1 MRPTGR
7 GLVVAVIVILSL
19 ALSAAFGPRALNAV
33 VAPLVVA
40 TLVGVLAVVR
50 VDAPRV
56 SRRPIENGTVGD
68 RRTVE
73 IAIEVDRP
81 VPATVEDAV
90 DDGLTATETVAET
103 TLTGGTE
110 SYEVALEDRGVH
122 EVGPLAITVTDVLG
136 LVCRRFEYDLTERV
150 LVRPRPY
157 DLRGAREALGSLV
170 APTDAEDSREFGY
183 LREYRPGDPRR
194 DVDWKATAKRAD
206 GEPVVVE
213 YDRRRE
219 QGAVEVAVG
228 SVLDDEDGAARAAA
242 SVTRYVLEAGRAVEV
257 TVPSEPPA
265 DVDTPLDALATLE
278 AGRLAA
284 EVRERADV
292 VLETDAA
299 GTTVVVDGREVPFDR
314 LRGGRAGDRR
324 GRVGGG

>member
-1 MRPTGR
+1 MRPTRR
-7 GLVVAVIVILSL
+7 GLAVAVIVIASL
-19 ALSAAFGPRALNAV
+19 ALSAGFGPRALNAV

-40 TLVGVLAVVR
+40 TLVGVLTVVR
-50 VDAPRV
+50 TDEPRV
-56 SRRPIENGTVGD
+56 SRRPIENGTVGE

-73 IAIEVDRP
+73 LTIEVDRP
-81 VPATVEDAV
+81 VSATVEDAV
-90 DDGLTATETVAET
+90 NDGLTATGNVVET

-110 SYEVALEDRGVH
+110 SYEIGLEDRGVR

-157 DLRGAREALGSLV
+157 DLRGARGELRSLV
-170 APTDAEDSREFGY
+170 AVTDAEDRREFGH
-183 LREYRPGDPRR
+183 LREYRPGDSRR
-194 DVDWKATAKRAD
+194 DVHWKATAKRAD

-213 YDRRRE
+213 YDRRGG
-219 QGAVEVAVG
+219 QGAVEVAVE
-228 SVLDDEDGAARAAA
+228 SVRGEEDGTARAAA
-242 SVTRYVLEAGRAVEV
+242 SVTRYVLEAGRPVDV
-257 TVPSEPPA
+257 TVPSELPA
-265 DVDTPLDALATLE
+265 DVDTPLDALATFE

-299 GTTVVVDGREVPFDR
+299 GTTVVVDGREIPFDR
-314 LRGGRAGDRR
+314 LRGGRAGERD
-324 GRVGGG
+324 GGVRAG